1 MTTNNITNNNID
13 QLNPQIFSSIRLED
27 IRLGKIFKY
36 GDGHYMINI
45 YNSLEPTEI
54 SALEKDKRRQ
64 ETTEEHSKLVIQT
77 PLLYIPH
84 GIVYFSGNSTEK
96 PNLYM
101 VMQNYENDEQIEKFE
116 EWIIALEKH
125 IFELIKLKRVLG
137 ITETTHQKCA
147 IIKEKTGSSS
157 KIANRNTKNLYA
169 PINKSVSKCVISLIG
184 KRDKILFDWNIPT
197 PTYGVSLIW
206 IKNVWIKGGK
216 WGINLFTYACKV
228 MDSHI
233 LEPRYIMDNFNLDN
247 KNVRA
252 DDINKYFTNNSLPNM
267 GNIDDINTMGK
278 HEEYG
283 KYYKMLKMGVPRDA
297 VKHKLQSVGIN
308 PDIIDFPEYAP
319 ITTVLH
325 LLSQGKS
332 SADFN
337 GNYKGG
343 LNNVS
348 NNSLNI
354 IIGSGIPP
362 PPPPPFPP
370 INGNSG
376 GNSGYM
382 VNNINIS
389 NTNTRSALFSSIAS
403 GNFKLK
409 KMDPNDV
416 RCNSDNS
423 GNNRKN
429 NPNEL
434 KVPSLAEITGALAKL
449 RKVVIE

>member
-1 MTTNNITNNNID
+1 MANSNID
-13 QLNPQIFSSIRLED
+13 QINPQIFSSIKFED

-45 YNSLEPTEI
+45 YNSLNQTEI
-54 SALEKDKRRQ
+54 STLEKDKRRQ

-77 PLLYIPH
+77 PLLYIPN
-84 GIVYFSGNSTEK
+84 GIVYHSMNSTEK
-96 PNLYM
+96 PNLHM
-101 VMQNYENDEQIEKFE
+101 VMQNYENDDQVSKFE
-116 EWIIALEKH
+116 EWLNELENH

-137 ITETTHQKCA
+137 INNTSHQKNS
-147 IIKEKTGSSS
+147 IIKS
-157 KIANRNTKNLYA
+157 KSNKNNNQNSNNLYT
-169 PINKSVSKCVISLIG
+169 PINKTVSKCVISLIG

-206 IKNVWIKGGK
+206 IKNIWIKGNK

-252 DDINKYFTNNSLPNM
+252 EDINSYFTGNSLPNTS
-267 GNIDDINTMGK
+267 NINDINTMGK

-283 KYYKMLKMGVPRDA
+283 KYYKMLKMGVPREA
-297 VKHKLQSVGIN
+297 VKHKLQSIGIN
-308 PDIIDFPEYAP
+308 PDIIDFPDYAP

-325 LLSQGKS
+325 LLSQGKT
-332 SADFN
+332 AGDFN
-337 GNYKGG
+337 KYYKSGNNK
-343 LNNVS
+343 
-348 NNSLNI
+348 NSSD
-354 IIGSGIPP
+354 IGSCGIGAGIPP
-362 PPPPPFPP
+362 PPPPPPSLDGN
-370 INGNSG
+370 INNISG
-376 GNSGYM
+376 GNA
-382 VNNINIS
+382 
-389 NTNTRSALFSSIAS
+389 RSALFSSIAS

-416 RCNSDNS
+416 RSSGSGGNSNNS
-423 GNNRKN
+423 GGGNSNKKN